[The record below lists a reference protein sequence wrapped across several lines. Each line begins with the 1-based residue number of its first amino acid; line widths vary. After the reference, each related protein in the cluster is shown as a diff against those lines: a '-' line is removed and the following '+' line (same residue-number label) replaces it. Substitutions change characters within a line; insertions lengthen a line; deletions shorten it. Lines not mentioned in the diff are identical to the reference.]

1 MSKAWDQV
9 TWQEIEIGGV
19 LTEPGTARDY
29 HTGDWRSMRPVWDKS
44 RCIKCGVCW
53 TVCPEAG
60 ISEEP
65 DGYFEM
71 NDLLQ
76 RLRHLRQRVRH
87 RLHQDGAGGG
97 LMMAYAK
104 AQRSAW
110 KFPSR

>member
-19 LTEPGTARDY
+19 LTEPGSARAY
-29 HTGDWRSMRPVWDKS
+29 RTGDWRSMYPVWDKQ

-71 NDLLQ
+71 NDYCKGCGICAKECVTGCIKMLPEE
-76 RLRHLRQRVRH
+76 
-87 RLHQDGAGGG
+87 GA
-97 LMMAYAK
+97 
-104 AQRSAW
+104 
-110 KFPSR
+110 